1 MTRGQFLFLIG
12 GLTVLLAL
20 SGCSG
25 GFMQAERPAW
35 RHQAE
40 AQCMQSGAV
49 KLGYGVVQAKPIEG
63 PGMCGADFPLKVSAL
78 GETGPRMGYSDIPR
92 PPGGIANSP
101 DMPNFPRQAQ
111 YFDPAPLRE
120 SVPAPKP
127 TPMGWQPGAPAIG
140 APQTIAPRGYEAQPY
155 GAQQAPAREPVSL
168 YPQGVTRS
176 DDIPDDAVLPR
187 RAAPEGDMRPA
198 YNARAYEPPQRQQE
212 QPRYAPPPLGPAR
225 GPYSVG
231 AIQPAE
237 LKPAATLACPL
248 VSALE
253 RWVSE
258 GVQPAALHWFR
269 SPVTEIKQISAYSC
283 RQMNGA
289 GGHGVSEHSFGNAL
303 DVAAFVLAD
312 GRTITVKDGW
322 HGTPEEQGFL
332 HDAQL
337 YACETFVTV
346 LGPGYNAAHYNHFHL
361 DLMRR
366 KPGYRPCRPTAI
378 NGEVVAARVR
388 AVYASRHNGYTGA
401 LGDKTESKGPDAVPG
416 ADGLEEVDADMTA
429 TGSIGANSA
438 DDDTTGSIGDTAVE
452 TGWPRVAPQLKSG
465 SAGAIH

>member
-1 MTRGQFLFLIG
+1 
-12 GLTVLLAL
+12 
-20 SGCSG
+20 
-25 GFMQAERPAW
+25 
-35 RHQAE
+35 
-40 AQCMQSGAV
+40 MQSGAV
-49 KLGYGVVQAKPIEG
+49 KIGVEVVQAKPVEG
-63 PGMCGADFPLKVSAL
+63 PGMCGMDYPLKVSAL
-78 GETGPRMGYSDIPR
+78 GEAGPRTAYQDIPR
-92 PPGGIANSP
+92 PPGSIANSP
-101 DMPNFPRQAQ
+101 QMPAFPRQTQ
-111 YFDPAPLRE
+111 YFNPAPLRE
-120 SVPAPKP
+120 TPPTSSTTS
-127 TPMGWQPGAPAIG
+127 TPMRWQPGAPAIG
-140 APQTIAPRGYEAQPY
+140 APQTIAPRGYEPQPY
-155 GAQQAPAREPVSL
+155 GAQQAPASQPVSL
-168 YPQGVTRS
+168 YPQGETRP

-187 RAAPEGDMRPA
+187 GRAAPQRDMRPA
-198 YNARAYEPPQRQQE
+198 YDARAYEPPRREQE
-212 QPRYAPPPLGPAR
+212 QQRYTPPPLGPAR
-225 GPYSVG
+225 GPYSPA

-269 SPVTEIKQISAYSC
+269 SPVVEIKQISAYSC
-283 RQMNGA
+283 REMNGA
-289 GGHGVSEHSFGNAL
+289 GGHGVSEHAFGNAL
-303 DVAAFVLAD
+303 DVAAFKLAD

-378 NGEVVAARVR
+378 RGEVVAARAR
-388 AVYASRHNGYTGA
+388 AVYASRHGGYTGSI
-401 LGDKTESKGPDAVPG
+401 GDKTESKGPDAVAG
-416 ADGLEEVDADMTA
+416 ADGLAENDADMTS
-429 TGSIGANSA
+429 TGSIGGSA
-438 DDDTTGSIGDTAVE
+438 KDDDTTGSIGE
-452 TGWPRVAPQLKSG
+452 TGADLGWPRIAPQLKAG